1 MNIAVMGYGTVGSGV
16 VEIIEQDSP
25 IRKTRTD
32 ADLKVSKILV
42 RTVRN
47 DGIHDSKFTTDIND
61 IVNDES
67 IAIVAEAIGGIH
79 PAYEYTKACLEA
91 GKHVVSSN
99 KELVA
104 EKGQELLEIAKEKNV
119 NYLFEA
125 SVGGG
130 IPIIRPL
137 SVCLAGNE
145 IEKLN
150 GILNGTTNFILTRMI
165 FDNLTF
171 DTALEMAQKNGYA
184 EKDPTDDIMGYDAC
198 RKICILASLCFGH
211 QIDPEDIHTEGITKI
226 TPEDVSYA
234 ENWNSVIKLV
244 ATAEK
249 RKDGKAYIIVSPA
262 IVKKSSLLSSV
273 DDVYNAILAKGNNV
287 GQVVFY
293 GRGAGKLPT
302 ASAMVGDI
310 IDCAN
315 HNDKRRLFG
324 WGKKKENV
332 ILDYKEIPNQYYICL
347 NVEDSETTQHEIRNA
362 FGNIHLLARSGAY
375 SSELAFI
382 TEKFTENQVREKL
395 DSLSSAHLKSLIRIA
410 DC

>member
-32 ADLKVSKILV
+32 ADLYVSRILV
-42 RTVRN
+42 RTVKN

-61 IVNDES
+61 IVNDKS
-67 IAIVAEAIGGIH
+67 IAIVAESIGGIH

-104 EKGQELLEIAKEKNV
+104 AKGQELLEIAKEKNV

-145 IEKLN
+145 IRKVD

-171 DTALEMAQKNGYA
+171 ETALEMAQKKGYA

-211 QIDPEDIHTEGITKI
+211 QIDPEDVHTEGITEI

-244 ATAEK
+244 ATAE
-249 RKDGKAYIIVSPA
+249 RREDGKVYIIVSPA
-262 IVKKSSLLSSV
+262 IVRKSSLLSSV
-273 DDVYNAILAKGNNV
+273 DDVFNAIMVDGNNV

-302 ASAMVGDI
+302 ASAVVGDI

-315 HNDKRRLFG
+315 HNDRRRLFG
-324 WGKKKENV
+324 WGKKQENV
-332 ILDYKEIPNQYYICL
+332 ILDYREIENQYYICL
-347 NVEDSETTQHEIRNA
+347 NVDDSETTQHEIRKA
-362 FGNIHLLARSGAY
+362 FGEIHLLARSGAY
-375 SSELAFI
+375 SKELAFI

-395 DSLSSAHLKSLIRIA
+395 DSLSSANLKSLIRIA